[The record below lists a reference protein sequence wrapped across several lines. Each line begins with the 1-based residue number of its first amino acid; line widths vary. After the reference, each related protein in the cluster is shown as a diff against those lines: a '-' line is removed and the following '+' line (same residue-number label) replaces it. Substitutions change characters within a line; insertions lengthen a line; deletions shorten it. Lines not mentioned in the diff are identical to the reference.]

1 MIRISLVILILGHY
15 GLIHAQQL
23 RIPPIVERLYIEK
36 KPVTVFSHINQ
47 QLYFPSDLP
56 NNFKTSGNKLVKTS
70 EGLFLNILGTG
81 RIYQLEKAD
90 SGFYWKRLD
99 STYYTGYNFGSL
111 FFHWGGEF
119 YSFGGLGFFNYNGN
133 LRYFNS
139 NSKEWDA
146 AVLSQSIHWT
156 GTAGLFHYLDSVNG
170 KLYVTR
176 PWVRK
181 DQLLKDPLRMENK
194 NSLWVLDI
202 KNGEWTSVGRT
213 ADRSHTLI
221 AVTPYGTM
229 IGSGFIADIE
239 NNKLYRFSSDAL
251 EKLNATMG
259 SSANPREIAY
269 SYCIDS
275 VYYAGD
281 LNGFIDSAVIH
292 KSDIID
298 TGQSFYQRE
307 TAFSS
312 LLKVEYAWMG
322 IAALMSIS
330 MLFVW
335 YRSRVRLAKLQKTM
349 NTTYPTGVPQLHK
362 SDRDQQV
369 IYRSGK
375 IMDLLDE
382 REKNLLSFI
391 YNHSKEERLTSIDE
405 INRVIGASQR
415 SMEIQKRLR
424 SDLIG
429 SINTK
434 LEILTGMK
442 SNVIEKQRSE
452 FDKRSFEYFI
462 PPDKMEIAEKV
473 LGKKIS

>member
-1 MIRISLVILILGHY
+1 
-15 GLIHAQQL
+15 
-23 RIPPIVERLYIEK
+23 
-36 KPVTVFSHINQ
+36 
-47 QLYFPSDLP
+47 
-56 NNFKTSGNKLVKTS
+56 
-70 EGLFLNILGTG
+70 
-81 RIYQLEKAD
+81 
-90 SGFYWKRLD
+90 
-99 STYYTGYNFGSL
+99 
-111 FFHWGGEF
+111 
-119 YSFGGLGFFNYNGN
+119 
-133 LRYFNS
+133 
-139 NSKEWDA
+139 
-146 AVLSQSIHWT
+146 
-156 GTAGLFHYLDSVNG
+156 
-170 KLYVTR
+170 
-176 PWVRK
+176 
-181 DQLLKDPLRMENK
+181 
-194 NSLWVLDI
+194 
-202 KNGEWTSVGRT
+202 
-213 ADRSHTLI
+213 
-221 AVTPYGTM
+221 
-229 IGSGFIADIE
+229 
-239 NNKLYRFSSDAL
+239 
-251 EKLNATMG
+251 
-259 SSANPREIAY
+259 
-269 SYCIDS
+269 
-275 VYYAGD
+275 
-281 LNGFIDSAVIH
+281 
-292 KSDIID
+292 
-298 TGQSFYQRE
+298 
-307 TAFSS
+307 
-312 LLKVEYAWMG
+312 MG

-335 YRSRVRLAKLQKTM
+335 YRSKVRLAKLQKTM